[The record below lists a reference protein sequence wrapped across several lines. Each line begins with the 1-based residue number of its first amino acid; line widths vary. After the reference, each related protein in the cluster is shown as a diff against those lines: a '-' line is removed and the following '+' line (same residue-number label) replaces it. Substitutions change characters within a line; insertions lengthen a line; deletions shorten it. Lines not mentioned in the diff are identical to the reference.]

1 MTSVSLLRAPSALAR
16 PRPIV
21 TGRSRLT
28 TRDDFDM
35 KDPTSKTGVDGRARR
50 SRETSSVVVVSSLF
64 VLMSAVRESD
74 ANRV

>member
-1 MTSVSLLRAPSALAR
+1 
-16 PRPIV
+16 
-21 TGRSRLT
+21 
-28 TRDDFDM
+28 M